1 MLEEKI
7 EKLKNV
13 WSVIRRSDDGRYVV
27 GVTFPDGYGV
37 YDSAD
42 SRIHVLDDTKGES
55 GLYWYVAQN
64 LSVTLSEVIEFI
76 GNTVDANIEAI
87 KKAQL
92 YELKVK
98 ELRDFFADTDMSYSE
113 LEALTFKFKEETKTK
128 EQPAH
133 IPTIDIKPKKAN
145 KTSKAKKGEIVSSYG
160 GGETGRIV
168 SSYGGGETGRIV
180 AVEEGNATVGIRVS
194 NDVDTIKEDGTAT
207 ENSASAQAKRIVD
220 GVDIEA
226 LKGEKK

>member
-55 GLYWYVAQN
+55 GLYWYVAQD

-113 LEALTFKFKEETKTK
+113 LEALTFKFK
-128 EQPAH
+128 
-133 IPTIDIKPKKAN
+133 
-145 KTSKAKKGEIVSSYG
+145 
-160 GGETGRIV
+160 
-168 SSYGGGETGRIV
+168 
-180 AVEEGNATVGIRVS
+180 
-194 NDVDTIKEDGTAT
+194 
-207 ENSASAQAKRIVD
+207 
-220 GVDIEA
+220 
-226 LKGEKK
+226 

>member
-7 EKLKNV
+7 EKLRNV
-13 WSVIRRSDDGRYVV
+13 WSVIRRSDDGRYLV

-37 YDSAD
+37 YNSAD
-42 SRIHVLDDTKGES
+42 DRIHVLDDTKGES
-55 GLYWYVAQN
+55 GFYWYVAQD
-64 LSVTLSEVIEFI
+64 LSVTVNDVIEFI
-76 GNTVDANIEAI
+76 DNTVDANIEAI
-87 KKAQL
+87 KKAKL

-98 ELRDFFADTDMSYSE
+98 ELRNFFADTDMSYSE
-113 LEALTFKFKEETKTK
+113 LEALTFKFKEEVKTK
-128 EQPAH
+128 EQPAQ
-133 IPTIDIKPKKAN
+133 IPTIDIKPKKAS

-168 SSYGGGETGRIV
+168 
-180 AVEEGNATVGIRVS
+180 AVEEGDATVGIRVS
-194 NDVDTIKEDGTAT
+194 NDGDAFKEDGTAT

-226 LKGEKK
+226 LKGGKK

>member
-13 WSVIRRSDDGRYVV
+13 WSVIRRSDDGRYLV

-42 SRIHVLDDTKGES
+42 GRIHVLDDTKGES
-55 GLYWYVAQN
+55 RLYWYVAQD
-64 LSVTLSEVIEFI
+64 LSVTVNDVIEFI
-76 GNTVDANIEAI
+76 DNTVDANIEAI
-87 KKAQL
+87 KKAKL

-98 ELRDFFADTDMSYSE
+98 ELRNFFADTDMSYSE
-113 LEALTFKFKEETKTK
+113 LEALTFKFKEEAKTK
-128 EQPAH
+128 EQPAQ

-160 GGETGRIV
+160 GC
-168 SSYGGGETGRIV
+168 ETGRIV

-194 NDVDTIKEDGTAT
+194 NDADAFKEDGTAT
-207 ENSASAQAKRIVD
+207 ENTAPAQAKRIVD

-226 LKGEKK
+226 LKGGKK

>member
-55 GLYWYVAQN
+55 GLYWYVAQD

-76 GNTVDANIEAI
+76 GNTVDANMEAI

-160 GGETGRIV
+160 GCETGK
-168 SSYGGGETGRIV
+168 IV
-180 AVEEGNATVGIRVS
+180 AVEEGNATIGIRVS

>member
-55 GLYWYVAQN
+55 GLYWYVAQD

-133 IPTIDIKPKKAN
+133 IPTIDIKPKKTS
-145 KTSKAKKGEIVSSYG
+145 KTNKAKKGEIVSSYG
-160 GGETGRIV
+160 GCETGK
-168 SSYGGGETGRIV
+168 IV
-180 AVEEGNATVGIRVS
+180 AVEEGNATIGIRVS
-194 NDVDTIKEDGTAT
+194 NDADAFKEDETAT
-207 ENSASAQAKRIVD
+207 ENTAPAQAKRIVD

>member
-13 WSVIRRSDDGRYVV
+13 WSVIRRSDDGRYLV

-37 YDSAD
+37 YNSAD
-42 SRIHVLDDTKGES
+42 DRIHVLDDTKGES
-55 GLYWYVAQN
+55 GLYWYVAQD
-64 LSVTLSEVIEFI
+64 LSVTVSDVIEFI
-76 GNTVDANIEAI
+76 DNTVDANMEAI
-87 KKAQL
+87 KKAKL
-92 YELKVK
+92 YELKVN
-98 ELRDFFADTDMSYSE
+98 ELRNFFADTDMSYSE
-113 LEALTFKFKEETKTK
+113 LEALTFKFKEDAKTK
-128 EQPAH
+128 EQPAQT
-133 IPTIDIKPKKAN
+133 PTIDTKPKKAN

-160 GGETGRIV
+160 GC
-168 SSYGGGETGRIV
+168 ETGRIV
-180 AVEEGNATVGIRVS
+180 AVEEGNATIGIRVS
-194 NDVDTIKEDGTAT
+194 NDGDAFKKDETAT

>member
-7 EKLKNV
+7 EKLRNV
-13 WSVIRRSDDGRYVV
+13 WSVIRRSDDGRYLI

-55 GLYWYVAQN
+55 GLYWYVAQD

-160 GGETGRIV
+160 GCETGK
-168 SSYGGGETGRIV
+168 IV
-180 AVEEGNATVGIRVS
+180 AVEEGNATIGIRVS

>member
-13 WSVIRRSDDGRYVV
+13 WSVIRRSDDGRYLV

-42 SRIHVLDDTKGES
+42 NRIHVLDDTKGES
-55 GLYWYVAQN
+55 RLYWYVAQD
-64 LSVTLSEVIEFI
+64 LSVTVNDVIEFI
-76 GNTVDANIEAI
+76 DNTVDANMEAI

-98 ELRDFFADTDMSYSE
+98 ELRNFFADTDMTYSE
-113 LEALTFKFKEETKTK
+113 LEALTFKFKEEVKTK
-128 EQPAH
+128 EQPAQ
-133 IPTIDIKPKKAN
+133 IPTIDIKPKKAS
-145 KTSKAKKGEIVSSYG
+145 KTSKTKKGEIVSSYVG
-160 GGETGRIV
+160 C
-168 SSYGGGETGRIV
+168 ETGRIV

-194 NDVDTIKEDGTAT
+194 NDVDIIKEDGTAT

-226 LKGEKK
+226 LKGGKK

>member
-7 EKLKNV
+7 EKLRNV
-13 WSVIRRSDDGRYVV
+13 WSVIRRSDDGRYLV

-37 YDSAD
+37 YNSAD
-42 SRIHVLDDTKGES
+42 DRIHVLDDTKGES
-55 GLYWYVAQN
+55 GLYWYVAQDLN
-64 LSVTLSEVIEFI
+64 VTVNDVIEFI
-76 GNTVDANIEAI
+76 DNTVDANIEAI

-98 ELRDFFADTDMSYSE
+98 ELRNFFADTDMSYSE
-113 LEALTFKFKEETKTK
+113 LEALTFKFKEEAKTK
-128 EQPAH
+128 EQPAQ

-160 GGETGRIV
+160 GCEIGKV
-168 SSYGGGETGRIV
+168 V

-194 NDVDTIKEDGTAT
+194 NDVDAFKKDETAT
-207 ENSASAQAKRIVD
+207 ENTASAQAKRIVD

-226 LKGEKK
+226 LKGGK

>member
-55 GLYWYVAQN
+55 GLYWYVAQD

-160 GGETGRIV
+160 GCETGK
-168 SSYGGGETGRIV
+168 IV
-180 AVEEGNATVGIRVS
+180 AVEEGNATIGIRVS

>member
-1 MLEEKI
+1 
-7 EKLKNV
+7 
-13 WSVIRRSDDGRYVV
+13 
-27 GVTFPDGYGV
+27 
-37 YDSAD
+37 
-42 SRIHVLDDTKGES
+42 
-55 GLYWYVAQN
+55 
-64 LSVTLSEVIEFI
+64 
-76 GNTVDANIEAI
+76 
-87 KKAQL
+87 
-92 YELKVK
+92 
-98 ELRDFFADTDMSYSE
+98 MSYSE

-168 SSYGGGETGRIV
+168 SSYGGETGRIV

-226 LKGEKK
+226 LKGGKK

>member
-7 EKLKNV
+7 EKLRNV
-13 WSVIRRSDDGRYVV
+13 WSVIRRSDDGRYLI

-37 YDSAD
+37 YNSAD
-42 SRIHVLDDTKGES
+42 DRIHVLDDTKGES
-55 GLYWYVAQN
+55 RLYWYVAQD
-64 LSVTLSEVIEFI
+64 LSVTVNDIIEFI
-76 GNTVDANIEAI
+76 DNTVDANIEAI

-98 ELRDFFADTDMSYSE
+98 ELRNFFADTDMTYSE
-113 LEALTFKFKEETKTK
+113 LEALTFKFKEEVKTK
-128 EQPAH
+128 EQPAQ
-133 IPTIDIKPKKAN
+133 IPTIDIKPKKAS
-145 KTSKAKKGEIVSSYG
+145 KTSKTKKGEIVSSYVG
-160 GGETGRIV
+160 C
-168 SSYGGGETGRIV
+168 ETGRIV

-194 NDVDTIKEDGTAT
+194 NDVDIIKEDGTAT

-226 LKGEKK
+226 LKGGKK

>member
-7 EKLKNV
+7 EKLKNA
-13 WSVIRRSDDGRYVV
+13 WSVIRRSDDGRYLV

-42 SRIHVLDDTKGES
+42 GRIHVLDDTKGES
-55 GLYWYVAQN
+55 RLYWYVAQD
-64 LSVTLSEVIEFI
+64 LSVTVNDVIEFI
-76 GNTVDANIEAI
+76 DNTVDANIEAI
-87 KKAQL
+87 KKAKL

-98 ELRDFFADTDMSYSE
+98 ELRNFFADTDMSYSE
-113 LEALTFKFKEETKTK
+113 LEALTFKFKEEAKTK
-128 EQPAH
+128 EQPAQ

-160 GGETGRIV
+160 GC
-168 SSYGGGETGRIV
+168 ETGRIV

-194 NDVDTIKEDGTAT
+194 NDADAFKEDGTAT
-207 ENSASAQAKRIVD
+207 ENTAPVQAKRIVD

-226 LKGEKK
+226 LKGGKK